1 MAQIIDIRR
10 VEVGPRSLTAR
21 VRIATNAPLY
31 TSEDLQGTARVY
43 RLMPHIIEHTCLGD
57 SSETFKD
64 VMGDTEIAHL
74 LEHVTVELLA
84 QSDIAGDIS
93 SGRTFAVEDER
104 RTYDVEIACPDDVLV
119 AGALSSAVWILQ
131 WAYTDGS
138 DPEPDVE
145 ATVKGLVGLVQNL
158 PEPEENAPS
167 VIEYV
172 VSGEEAE
179 ALIAEHEIF
188 SNDVPGAEPE
198 AIDGLDE
205 PEGADAGPVTVD
217 GVKESPEAR
226 QASQDVP
233 APRVDPEIVPEVP
246 VHDPVP
252 DPFPMPTFEEEII
265 LDAAYETV
273 EEDTMG
279 STMVSG
285 RIISESEV
293 DEIMASF
300 ARANAKEES
309 EPEVEPEPVADE
321 EYATVPESD
330 TTTEPV
336 PIAVTKSE
344 SEQEPDRVA
353 EAEDLGADAERES
366 EDVAEAEDEPEAEA
380 AVEPEPESEEAVEPE
395 PVAEDEPEAEAAVEP
410 EATADVEPEPVE
422 ETAEEEPVADE
433 VVAPAPEREFVDDE
447 IVLVPFEEPEDRV
460 EAEPVSENVEP
471 EPAPEPEPQPEPEP
485 EPEQESASE
494 PAPLEDEQFDDE
506 ADETASFKPIAVEE
520 QEVLEPVIDN
530 AEFESAAEPELEN
543 SNVVDVVEEND
554 VFEPAGE
561 DEGDAELAF
570 TLPKGISWSTAAS
583 ATGEWGTIPEPKFV
597 R

>member
-353 EAEDLGADAERES
+353 EVEDLEADAERES
-366 EDVAEAEDEPEAEA
+366 EDVA
-380 AVEPEPESEEAVEPE
+380 
-395 PVAEDEPEAEAAVEP
+395 VAEDEPEAEADVASEPVAEDEPETESDVEP

-471 EPAPEPEPQPEPEP
+471 EPEPAPEPEPQPEPELAP
-485 EPEQESASE
+485 EPEPEG
-494 PAPLEDEQFDDE
+494 APLEDDEQFDDE
-506 ADETASFKPIAVEE
+506 ADATASFKPVTVEE
-520 QEVLEPVIDN
+520 PEALEPVIDN
-530 AEFESAAEPELEN
+530 AESEATAEPQFEE

-561 DEGDAELAF
+561 DEGDAEPAF